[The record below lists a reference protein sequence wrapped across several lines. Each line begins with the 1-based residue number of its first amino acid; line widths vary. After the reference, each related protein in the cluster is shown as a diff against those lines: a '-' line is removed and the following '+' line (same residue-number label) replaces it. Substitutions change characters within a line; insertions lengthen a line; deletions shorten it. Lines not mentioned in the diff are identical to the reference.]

1 MVSCIVD
8 YMGQVLWSLAHIR
21 PHASPKP
28 IISLV
33 LGPNLGTGVFLC
45 CPQIL
50 ASPNASHQKDLVTLW
65 GPTWSGTPHLCSWD
79 RKTQAPAPSPLP
91 SSLALSFPP
100 LLSEFLKPRIC
111 PSFPYESGERR
122 SYQATPRVCLSP
134 SSIPLIQTVDIFQS
148 SVKIYIEGASGQI
161 SWALTW
167 PPPTQQFCSHN

>member
-65 GPTWSGTPHLCSWD
+65 GPTWSGTPHLHTSAHGTGKHRHRLLLHSLPPWHF
-79 RKTQAPAPSPLP
+79 PFPL
-91 SSLALSFPP
+91 
-100 LLSEFLKPRIC
+100 FLVN
-111 PSFPYESGERR
+111 F
-122 SYQATPRVCLSP
+122 
-134 SSIPLIQTVDIFQS
+134 
-148 SVKIYIEGASGQI
+148 
-161 SWALTW
+161 
-167 PPPTQQFCSHN
+167 